1 MFYVVSVWLF
11 SRHYISSSVCLDC
24 MLRMRIEV
32 SLPASPWCFVNTKL
46 HDDCIG
52 LKVSSSTLFRF
63 ILLALG
69 VGEYVYWGEL
79 PWLRTGV
86 YSVWWAV
93 LVVSR
98 GGVSLFT
105 MNKFTLGKFCW
116 SWYIFQLFQDH
127 HII

>member
-63 ILLALG
+63 ILLAWWQRL
-69 VGEYVYWGEL
+69 WSRTL
-79 PWLRTGV
+79 PSKIRCV
-86 YSVWWAV
+86 DCV
-93 LVVSR
+93 LIEKFARKYLVTVISKCALEFHPFICRSWVFTDWSR
-98 GGVSLFT
+98 GTDPLP
-105 MNKFTLGKFCW
+105 
-116 SWYIFQLFQDH
+116 
-127 HII
+127 